1 MLQMFLAFK
10 AKSKMLSKR
19 FNQMAQNKVKKNGSS
34 ELSKLAEVKET
45 ATFADSEDEDTFSLA
60 RLKKEKQFANL
71 KELKVTFDYDGK
83 VVPVKEANASMQMVS
98 PNINI
103 DQQGSSGADG
113 RVSGLSKASIKT
125 KGKTPVFDPRKGIVA
140 QYA

>member
-45 ATFADSEDEDTFSLA
+45 ATFADSDDEDTFSLA

-103 DQQGSSGADG
+103 D
-113 RVSGLSKASIKT
+113 
-125 KGKTPVFDPRKGIVA
+125 
-140 QYA
+140 